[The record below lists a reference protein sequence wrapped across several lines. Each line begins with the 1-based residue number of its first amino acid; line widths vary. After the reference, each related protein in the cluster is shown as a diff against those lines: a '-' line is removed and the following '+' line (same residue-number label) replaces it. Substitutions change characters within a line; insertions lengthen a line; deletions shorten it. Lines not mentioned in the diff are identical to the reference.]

1 MMEVDWSEVVGKL
14 SRKIAQLEVENAVL
28 QAAVDKYVSDQRD
41 ESPGE
46 LVDHG
51 EDS

>member
-1 MMEVDWSEVVGKL
+1 MEVDWNAVITNL
-14 SRKIAQLEVENAVL
+14 SRKIAQLQVENAVL
-28 QAAVDKYVSDQRD
+28 QAAVDKYGLERD
-41 ESPGE
+41 ESPNE